1 VPAESVLKAQVF
13 VLLSAPPVMNGTSLQ
28 SWKPVTVTN
37 QADGARFMVA
47 FTNEASMSVRA
58 PSRALQVQSKS
69 DHRDHSTEGC

>member
-1 VPAESVLKAQVF
+1 
-13 VLLSAPPVMNGTSLQ
+13 MNGTSLQ
-28 SWKPVTVTN
+28 SWKPVTVMN

-69 DHRDHSTEGC
+69 DRPEQLIPLKSFCP